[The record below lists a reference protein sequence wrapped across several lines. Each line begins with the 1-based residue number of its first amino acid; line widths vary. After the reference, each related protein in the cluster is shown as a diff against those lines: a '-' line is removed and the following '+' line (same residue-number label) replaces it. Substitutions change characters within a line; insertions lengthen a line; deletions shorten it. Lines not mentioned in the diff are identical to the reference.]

1 MSYSARPILLSNAIA
16 NQNATQL
23 FFFFLLPSAFSLS
36 LLWFFFLSLS
46 LFTLWWLRPIDK
58 PKLFTY
64 NYG

>member
-36 LLWFFFLSLS
+36 LLWFFFSLS
-46 LFTLWWLRPIDK
+46 FSLHFVMIATDR
-58 PKLFTY
+58 
-64 NYG
+64 